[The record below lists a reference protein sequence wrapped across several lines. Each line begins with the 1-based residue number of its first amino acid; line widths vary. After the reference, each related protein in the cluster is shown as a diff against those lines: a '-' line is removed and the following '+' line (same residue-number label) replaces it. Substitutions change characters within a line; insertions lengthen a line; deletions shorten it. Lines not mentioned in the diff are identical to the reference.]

1 MPDINSL
8 SYLIPTGDKDI
19 AVREILVKIFGD
31 AVACKIPLPAGADP
45 ICNTLNSADAAVS
58 NGGLV
63 STVFSVFNVGTLVFA
78 TILLIFIGL
87 LVFVRTAQD
96 GEFMGKSWNTTFTA
110 LRLVAGI
117 GFILPM
123 PNGYSMI
130 QNFVMYVGLWSS
142 GLANETNVKVADHY
156 LKRLQTNMV
165 KQDPT
170 AASIRQEAQTIF
182 AMHLCASSAQ
192 AIYGQGGMS
201 ANAIAPDFAN
211 LKIRKSSTSTPFDN
225 VTGTTMDALG
235 NITNGGSFVATDSFS
250 PKDRIELAYVEN
262 GTFFSPKGSAPCG
275 KIIVEPLGDL
285 RNNIRINPEGDPEG
299 SWGAALNAYPLTVKA
314 RTAIMKSVQDV
325 ADNGRDAKIRALAT
339 LMAADA
345 PGNASSGGFNLKTLA
360 DSVVSALLVQE
371 IKYGND
377 GRPIAGG
384 PPVSAVNY
392 QTMVLAYAAIVNK
405 VDADFNKAMDD
416 YRNQELNKA
425 KDESGEG
432 SFFALANDALKNGGW
447 MGTAA
452 TYRMML
458 DMTSIYLKSNNESSF
473 KTTPPDLV
481 KLAQGWPTFG
491 AHYRNIQGNVDGQLG
506 SDYALT
512 ALAPKRTSSAPVA
525 STPKVVTTKDI
536 SKLASTTSLNDAI
549 EIIYGTTS
557 LDGLRNSI
565 VKSASLS
572 DNYDP
577 LFQMKS
583 IGDMATLASEGLIV
597 GEFTFRSIAA
607 LSKATAQTAK
617 AEIIGAV
624 GDAIVPVGTGIVS
637 FADASMY
644 IADQLFSI
652 TRALTVALSA
662 IGYMFSTWI
671 PAIPYMAFLLASLG
685 WVFGL
690 TMTLFAVNMW
700 GVMHLTPAR
709 NDSFIGSEVQG
720 YLLLAA
726 LFFRPVIAVSA
737 LSLSYVMAPPIV
749 RLVNM
754 TLFPMLFT
762 NNVSTNTLSI
772 IFATVFG
779 LVLYFAVIKAVLVMV
794 FMIPQAFPDEVMRI
808 ISAGI
813 GDLGQSKGL
822 SAMEASEGSG
832 SHAQKSVDAISVA
845 SSEGFRGTIKHR
857 QERAKKDA
865 ADAAKKAKQAES
877 SSTETEG
884 LPGITA
890 G

>member
-1 MPDINSL
+1 MPDTNSL

-31 AVACKIPLPAGADP
+31 AFACKIPLPAGADP

-63 STVFSVFNVGTLVFA
+63 STVFGVFNAGTLVFA

-123 PNGYSMI
+123 PNGYSTI

-182 AMHLCASSAQ
+182 AMHLCASAAQ
-192 AIYGQGGMS
+192 AIYGQSGIS
-201 ANAIAPDFAN
+201 SNAIAPDFAD
-211 LKIRKSSTSTPFDN
+211 IRMRKSSTATPIDN
-225 VTGTTMDALG
+225 VTGTTVDALG
-235 NITNGGSFVATDSFS
+235 NLANGGNLVSSETFS
-250 PKDRIELAYVEN
+250 TKDRIELAYVET
-262 GTFFSPKGSAPCG
+262 GTFFAPKGTAPCG
-275 KIIVEPLGDL
+275 KIIVEPYGDL
-285 RNNIRINPEGDPEG
+285 RNNIQINPDGKPQG
-299 SWGAALNAYPLTVKA
+299 SWGAALSAYPLTAKA
-314 RTAIMKSVQDV
+314 RTSILKSVQDV
-325 ADNGRDAKIRALAT
+325 ADNARDSKIKALST

-345 PGNASSGGFNLKTLA
+345 PGVATAGGHNLKSLA
-360 DSVVSALLVQE
+360 DSVVKALLVQE
-371 IKYGND
+371 IKYGAD
-377 GRPIAGG
+377 GRPIAAGG
-384 PPVSAVNY
+384 RLSAVDY
-392 QTMVLAYAAIVNK
+392 QIMVQQYAAIVNK
-405 VDADFNKAMDD
+405 VDANFNKAMDD
-416 YRNQELNKA
+416 FRNDELLKV

-432 SFFALANDALKNGGW
+432 TFFANANDALKNGGW

-458 DMTSIYLKSNNESSF
+458 DMASIYVRGNNESVF
-473 KTTPPDLV
+473 KATPPDAV
-481 KLAQGWPTFG
+481 KLSQGWPTFG
-491 AHYRNIQGNVDGQLG
+491 ASYRNIQGNVDSQLG

-512 ALAPKRTSSAPVA
+512 ALAPKQSADVA
-525 STPKVVTTKDI
+525 PTPKALTSKDVT
-536 SKLASTTSLNDAI
+536 KLASTTSLNDAI
-549 EIIYGTTS
+549 EIIYGTSS
-557 LDGLRNSI
+557 LDGVRNSI
-565 VKSASLS
+565 IKAASVS
-572 DNYDP
+572 ENYDP

-583 IGDMATLASEGLIV
+583 IGDRATLASEALIG
-597 GEFTFRSIAA
+597 GEFAFRSYAA
-607 LSKATAQTAK
+607 LTKATAQTLK
-617 AEIIGAV
+617 AEIVGAIV
-624 GDAIVPVGTGIVS
+624 NAIVPAGTATEAFV
-637 FADASMY
+637 DAAMY
-644 IADQLFSI
+644 IAEQVFVI
-652 TRALTVALSA
+652 TRSLTVALSA

-671 PAIPYMAFLLASLG
+671 PAIPYMAFLIASLG

-690 TMTLFAVNMW
+690 TMTLFAVNIW

-709 NDSFIGSEVQG
+709 NDSFIGSETQG

-726 LFFRPVIAVSA
+726 LFFRPVIAISA

-754 TLFPMLFT
+754 TLLPVLFT

-772 IFATVFG
+772 IFATIFG
-779 LVLYFAVIKAVLVMV
+779 LVLYFSVIKAILVMV
-794 FMIPQAFPDEVMRI
+794 FMIPQSFPDEVMRI

-813 GDLGQSKGL
+813 GDLGQSKGI
-822 SAMEASEGSG
+822 STMEASEGSG
-832 SHAQKSVDAISVA
+832 RLAQQSVDAISVA
-845 SSEGFRGTIKHR
+845 SSESFHGTIKHR
-857 QERAKKDA
+857 QEKAKKDA
-865 ADAAKKAKQAES
+865 ADAAKKAKQAVS
-877 SSTETEG
+877 AAETEG